1 MLSQDLRTEHFR
13 QSMRRVASTV
23 CVISCMHG
31 GRRYGI
37 TVTSVTSLSFAAIS
51 ILACVNRNSSICVPL
66 EEEGHYC
73 INVLRASQ
81 ADISDAFSGA
91 RPAERRFDIGEWSER
106 GGVPYLQS
114 AQANLFCELDQALAY
129 ATHDIIIGRVAG
141 VAFASDADPLVYQNG
156 AYALTSP
163 LVLQKAG
170 QDCSPTSTA
179 VAEGS

>member
-1 MLSQDLRTEHFR
+1 MLWQDLRTEHFR

-23 CVISCMHG
+23 CVISCMQS

-37 TVTSVTSLSFAAIS
+37 TVTSVTPLSFAPIS

-81 ADISDAFSGA
+81 AEVSDAFSGG
-91 RPAERRFDIGEWSER
+91 RPAARRFDIGDWRER

-114 AQANLFCELDQALAY
+114 AQANLFCELDQALSY

-163 LVLQKAG
+163 FVVQKGG
-170 QDCSPTSTA
+170 QDSLPASTA
-179 VAEGS
+179 IAGRS